1 MNKTPRYWGA
11 VALVLSLSTAG
22 FLAVKTLTAAVESPT
37 RNATLAKG
45 SDSATIA
52 ALEQRVAQLEA
63 QVKALV
69 TKTQLITSDGAQNFT
84 LHVPQQLS
92 LTGGT
97 SLSLKSGG
105 PAALEASGNVVLKGA
120 TVKVNGGSRPAARQG
135 DLVATSGAGTSPTS
149 ATGASKEL
157 KSLIQRLVFQKVGTT
172 STVWPRGI
180 VSWAEVE
187 AEGID

>member
-11 VALVLSLSTAG
+11 VALVLSLSIAG
-22 FLAVKTLTAAVESPT
+22 FLAVQALTAAVESPT
-37 RNATLAKG
+37 RNATLATS

-52 ALEQRVAQLEA
+52 ALAQRVAQLEA

-84 LHVPQQLS
+84 LHAPRQLS

-105 PAALEASGNVVLKGA
+105 QAALEASGNVVLKGA

-135 DLVATSGAGTSPTS
+135 DSVVTSGAGTSQI
-149 ATGASKEL
+149 AGGCANV
-157 KSLIQRLVFQKVGTT
+157 LIG
-172 STVWPRGI
+172 
-180 VSWAEVE
+180 
-187 AEGID
+187 D